1 MPKTSHMFIAVTALF
16 LTSFLSLPATAEPE
30 APSVNQVVLDT
41 IQKAQDLVKHYRV
54 NFTPPEDPTQA
65 NEMALSNLA
74 QEHDL
79 ILRRMEEELEIHLL
93 KAERDYAWKAAREDD
108 SGKIKELQEQ
118 LRHQIQEDYVQ
129 FRTGLLAE
137 IYRYLQQRDALK
149 S

>member
-1 MPKTSHMFIAVTALF
+1 MFIAVTALF
-16 LTSFLSLPATAEPE
+16 LTSLFSLPATAGPE

-93 KAERDYAWKAAREDD
+93 KAERDYAWKAAREDEA
-108 SGKIKELQEQ
+108 KEIQK
-118 LRHQIQEDYVQ
+118 LRQQTLGQIQDYYVQ
-129 FRTGLLAE
+129 FRRGLLAE
-137 IYRYLQQRDALK
+137 IYRYLQQRESLTPQ
-149 S
+149 

>member
-1 MPKTSHMFIAVTALF
+1 MFIALTALF
-16 LTSFLSLPATAEPE
+16 LTSLLSLPATAEPE

-79 ILRRMEEELEIHLL
+79 ILRRMEEELEIHLR

-108 SGKIKELQEQ
+108 PYKIKELQDQ
-118 LRHQIQEDYVQ
+118 LRQQIQGDYVQ
-129 FRTGLLAE
+129 FRQKLLAE